1 MTENTVQTTT
11 GEQNVPETRAEE
23 QTLRPPVD
31 IFEMSDGLVVVADL
45 PGAPKDQVD
54 INVHEGVLTIH
65 GKVKQEPVGTPLR
78 NEFELRDFYRQFRLT
93 DEVDTENIRAEM
105 KYGVLTVT
113 LPKAEKAKPKRIEV
127 KTSS

>member
-1 MTENTVQTTT
+1 MTEHTVQTTT

-31 IFEMSDGLVVVADL
+31 IFEMTEGLVVVADL
-45 PGAPKDQVD
+45 PGVPKDQVD

-65 GKVKQEPVGTPLR
+65 GKLQHEAPGTPLH
-78 NEFELRDFYRQFRLT
+78 NEFELRNFYRQFRLT
-93 DEVDTENIRAEM
+93 GEVDTENIRAEM

-113 LPKAEKAKPKRIEV
+113 LPKSEKAKPKRIQV

>member
-1 MTENTVQTTT
+1 MTEHTVQTTT
-11 GEQNVPETRAEE
+11 GEQSVPETRAEE

-31 IFEMSDGLVVVADL
+31 IFEMTDGLVVVADL
-45 PGAPKDQVD
+45 PGVPKDQID

-65 GKVKQEPVGTPLR
+65 GKVKQETVGTPLR
-78 NEFELRDFYRQFRLT
+78 NEFELRNFYRQFRLT
-93 DEVDTENIRAEM
+93 DEVDSENIRAEM

>member
-1 MTENTVQTTT
+1 MTEHTVQTTT

-31 IFEMSDGLVVVADL
+31 IFEMSEGLVVVADL
-45 PGAPKDQVD
+45 PGVPKEQID

-65 GKVKQEPVGTPLR
+65 GKVNQESVGTPLH
-78 NEFELRDFYRQFRLT
+78 NEFELRNFYRQFRLT
-93 DEVDTENIRAEM
+93 DEVDPENIRAEM

-113 LPKAEKAKPKRIEV
+113 LPKAEKAKPHRIEV

>member
-1 MTENTVQTTT
+1 MTEHTVQTTT

-45 PGAPKDQVD
+45 PGVPKEQID

-65 GKVKQEPVGTPLR
+65 GKTKQESVGTPLH
-78 NEFELRDFYRQFRLT
+78 NEFELRNFYRQFRLT
-93 DEVDTENIRAEM
+93 DEVDPESIRAEM

-113 LPKAEKAKPKRIEV
+113 LPKAEKAKPHRIEV

>member
-1 MTENTVQTTT
+1 MTEHTVQTTT
-11 GEQNVPETRAEE
+11 GEQSVPETRAEE

-31 IFEMSDGLVVVADL
+31 IFEMADGLVVVADL
-45 PGAPKDQVD
+45 PGVPKDQID

-65 GKVKQEPVGTPLR
+65 GKVKQETVGTPLR
-78 NEFELRDFYRQFRLT
+78 NEFELRNFYRQFRLT
-93 DEVDTENIRAEM
+93 DEVDSENIRAEM

>member
-1 MTENTVQTTT
+1 MTEHTVQTTT
-11 GEQNVPETRAEE
+11 GEQSVPETRAEE

-31 IFEMSDGLVVVADL
+31 IFEVTDGLVVVADL
-45 PGAPKDQVD
+45 PGVPKDQID

-65 GKVKQEPVGTPLR
+65 GKVKQETVGTPLR
-78 NEFELRDFYRQFRLT
+78 NEFELRNFYRQFRLT
-93 DEVDTENIRAEM
+93 DEVDSENIRAEM

>member
-65 GKVKQEPVGTPLR
+65 GKVKQETVGTPLR

>member
-1 MTENTVQTTT
+1 MTEHTVQPTT

-31 IFEMSDGLVVVADL
+31 IFEMPEGLVVVADL
-45 PGAPKDQVD
+45 PGVPKDQVD

-65 GKVKQEPVGTPLR
+65 GKLQQEAPGTPLH
-78 NEFELRDFYRQFRLT
+78 NEFELRNFYRQFRLT
-93 DEVDTENIRAEM
+93 EEVDTDNIRAEM
-105 KYGVLTVT
+105 KYGVLTVNI
-113 LPKAEKAKPKRIEV
+113 PKGEKAKPKRIEV